1 MRSLIVL
8 IFGALLSAAGADL
21 SAIHKVYVMP
31 MSGGLD
37 QYLAQ
42 RITHESL
49 FTVVVDPKQADAVLS
64 ERVDPAFE
72 AKLQELYPAPKP
84 AQPKKDAPVEQPK
97 EPSRA
102 ATSHSRGNV
111 FLVAVASRQVVW
123 STYQK
128 MPDRSPHGL
137 HRAAGD
143 IVKSLKKD
151 LEAK

>member
-1 MRSLIVL
+1 MRPLIVL
-8 IFGALLSAAGADL
+8 IFGAFLSAAAADL
-21 SAIHKVYVMP
+21 SAIRKVYVMP
-31 MSGGLD
+31 MSAGLD

-42 RITHESL
+42 RITHEGV

-84 AQPKKDAPVEQPK
+84 AQAKKDGEPSK
-97 EPSRA
+97 EPSRV

-128 MPDRSPHGL
+128 MPDRTPQGL